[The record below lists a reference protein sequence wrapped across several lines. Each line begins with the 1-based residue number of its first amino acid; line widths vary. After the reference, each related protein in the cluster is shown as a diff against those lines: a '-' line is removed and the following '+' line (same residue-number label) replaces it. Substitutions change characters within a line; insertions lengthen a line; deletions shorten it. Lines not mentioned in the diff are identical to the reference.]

1 MIKKTDTIN
10 NEHLLLAINS
20 YKDKEFKSILQFVR
34 FLYDNYY
41 EYLNIHD
48 ENGKKIF
55 DENATYT
62 GAENNDY
69 RYAVDIVRKEVTKNL
84 KDYDCR
90 NSKFLYAYCIMFECS
105 ADYLLGFIDLPTHV
119 DTDIYNETGLN
130 EESIQTLRE
139 IQLSDKNENSITIFP
154 KNLYNKMINNEKMTP
169 EESEEFERILS
180 NTPEENIKPYPSN
193 RPKLMDLLNFMLSNS
208 LDIESLLM
216 AFRNLVNPFTVPVF
230 YDDNNGW
237 TFPDNQWSKNVGFNG
252 HVTYTINLASNE
264 KNPADNLPIW
274 VDKNFIESV
283 NMKSIERIFSTFYD
297 KYKNQNKSSNQK

>member
-62 GAENNDY
+62 GAKNNDY

-90 NSKFLYAYCIMFECS
+90 NSKFLYAYCIMFGCS
-105 ADYLLGFIDLPTHV
+105 ADYLLGFIDLPTHT
-119 DTDIYNETGLN
+119 DTNIYNETGLN

-139 IQLSDKNENSITIFP
+139 IQLSDKNENSMTIFP

-208 LDIESLLM
+208 LDMESLLM

-230 YDDNNGW
+230 YDDKNGW
-237 TFPDNQWSKNVGFNG
+237 TFPDNEWSKNIGFNG
-252 HVTYTINLASNE
+252 HVTYTINLASDE
-264 KNPADNLPIW
+264 KKPEDNLPIW
-274 VDKNFIESV
+274 VDKNFISSV
-283 NMKSIERIFSTFYD
+283 NMKSIERIFSTFCD
-297 KYKNQNKSSNQK
+297 KYKNQNKSNKEK